1 MIVWKDWH
9 TGKQTRKMIDRVSKF
24 EQMGGQ
30 TNGQTDRQRDRQSH
44 LVYQKAN
51 SILKPFS

>member
-30 TNGQTDRQRDRQSH
+30 TNGQTDRQKDRQS
-44 LVYQKAN
+44 Q
-51 SILKPFS
+51 